1 MRFANQVVLVTGSS
15 SGIGAATARLFAA
28 EGATLV
34 VNSVRS
40 VEAGEELAASLPS
53 ASYVQ
58 ADVGDGDARKRLI
71 DTAVER
77 HGRLDVLV
85 NNAGVTEVIP
95 HHDLEAVT
103 EDVFRRIFEVNV
115 LGTFELTKLALPH
128 LKASGRGAVINISS
142 VAGLRQVG
150 SSIPYSVSK
159 AAVNHMT
166 KLLANACGPEVRVNA
181 VAPGLIRTPWTQ
193 DWEALHD
200 AMDSRAPLGRSGT
213 AEEVAESAVDL
224 AANQYVT
231 GHVLVV
237 DGGFSLRN

>member
-1 MRFANQVVLVTGSS
+1 VRFADQVVLVTGSS

-28 EGATLV
+28 EGATV
-34 VNSVRS
+34 VINSARS
-40 VEAGEELAASLPS
+40 VQAGEELAASLPS

-58 ADVGDGDARKRLI
+58 ADVGDADARRRLI
-71 DTAVER
+71 DTAVDR

-95 HHDLEAVT
+95 HHDLDAVT

-128 LKASGRGAVINISS
+128 LRASGRGAVVNISS
-142 VAGLRQVG
+142 VAGIRQVG

-159 AAVNHMT
+159 AAVNHLT

-181 VAPGLIRTPWTQ
+181 VAPGLIRTPWTK
-193 DWEALHD
+193 DWETMHD
-200 AMDSRAPLGRSGT
+200 AMGSRAPLGRSGT
-213 AEEVAESAVDL
+213 AEEVAGAVVDL
-224 AANQYVT
+224 AANEYLT
-231 GHVLVV
+231 GHVLVI
-237 DGGFSLRN
+237 DGGFILRN

>member
-1 MRFANQVVLVTGSS
+1 VRFANQVVLVTGSS

-40 VEAGEELAASLPS
+40 VEAGEELAASLPA

-58 ADVGDGDARKRLI
+58 ADVGDADARKRLI
-71 DTAVER
+71 DTAVES

-200 AMDSRAPLGRSGT
+200 AMGSRAPLGRSGT
-213 AEEVAESAVDL
+213 VEEVAESAVDL